1 MYKNK
6 TIRGFTLI
14 ELLVVITIIGIL
26 SSVVINFLNA
36 ARAGGFDATIK
47 NSLASMRSEAENYF
61 DVNAVGY
68 RVICAEGKIPDL
80 LLAAKNASG
89 GIVGECTSTVSG
101 TAWAAWVPLKSSP
114 GGAQVWCVDS
124 LGSSKQ
130 IAKPA
135 GAGKITVCP

>member
-26 SSVVINFLNA
+26 SSVVINFLNT
-36 ARAGGFDATIK
+36 ARAGSSDATIK
-47 NSLASMRSEAENYF
+47 NSLASMRGEAENWYD
-61 DVNAVGY
+61 DVSGFKFV
-68 RVICAEGKIPDL
+68 CASGKMLEL
-80 LLAAKNASG
+80 LTAAETASG
-89 GIVGECTSTVSG
+89 GTVGECTAHISG
-101 TAWAAWVPLKSSP
+101 SAWAAWVPLKSSV

-124 LGSSKQ
+124 LGTSKQ